1 MEDASGM
8 VSAFQAATYALNLA
22 KQVNAKEIA
31 QKYEKQLTEARSRK
45 EEVEVEVANG
55 RQREQ
60 DLLAELEAQKA
71 EVNAYRAR
79 LASRLQGGV
88 GGDSIAPDF

>member
-1 MEDASGM
+1 M

-22 KQVNAKEIA
+22 KRVNAKEIA

-45 EEVEVEVANG
+45 EEVEVEVAKG
-55 RQREQ
+55 HQREQ

-79 LASRLQGGV
+79 LALRLQGGA
-88 GGDSIAPDF
+88 GGNSVAPESSCVLI

>member
-1 MEDASGM
+1 M

-22 KQVNAKEIA
+22 KRVNAKEIV
-31 QKYEKQLTEARSRK
+31 QKYKKQLTEARSSK
-45 EEVEVEVANG
+45 EEVVEVAKE

-79 LASRLQGGV
+79 LALRLQSAGSDSV
-88 GGDSIAPDF
+88 APASSCDSI

>member
-1 MEDASGM
+1 M
-8 VSAFQAATYALNLA
+8 VSAFQATTYALNLA
-22 KQVNAKEIA
+22 KRVNAKEIA
-31 QKYEKQLTEARSRK
+31 QKYEKELTEARSRK
-45 EEVEVEVANG
+45 EEVEVEVARG

-79 LASRLQGGV
+79 LALRLQGGAEGNSV
-88 GGDSIAPDF
+88 ALESSADPV